1 MSGFFLAPRIAW
13 GTGALEQLS
22 GLGVRRAVLLVDPT
36 VARRDG
42 ARRLVEELAK
52 CDATVEVETASDRAS
67 SLDEV
72 DRVAERFRDH
82 LPDTLIALGGGRTL
96 DAAKAVRLRWT
107 RPDLALAALPPLW
120 DPPAGPGITLLAV
133 PTTSGS
139 GAEASWAADL
149 RAVDGAPVEVAHRS
163 LVPDWALVDPALAA
177 SLGPAEQMDGAFEA
191 LGLAAEAFLSA
202 WANPFSDA
210 LALDAVASVVRR
222 LPHAIRWSDD
232 PDARAALHYAATS
245 AGLASSNA
253 QRGLAHALA
262 RALEGPSGLPYGRL
276 MGIAL
281 PHVLEFNH
289 PSARDR
295 LETLAERA
303 RDRDERGDTSLAQ
316 RLRRLYGQFPFP
328 LTVRAAGGNLEA
340 VERERT
346 DVLARTLRSPGALA
360 NPRVPTE
367 SDLAALLAAVLG

>member
-1 MSGFFLAPRIAW
+1 M
-13 GTGALEQLS
+13 
-22 GLGVRRAVLLVDPT
+22 
-36 VARRDG
+36 
-42 ARRLVEELAK
+42 
-52 CDATVEVETASDRAS
+52 
-67 SLDEV
+67 
-72 DRVAERFRDH
+72 
-82 LPDTLIALGGGRTL
+82 
-96 DAAKAVRLRWT
+96 RW
-107 RPDLALAALPPLW
+107 
-120 DPPAGPGITLLAV
+120 PAHWK
-133 PTTSGS
+133 
-139 GAEASWAADL
+139 E
-149 RAVDGAPVEVAHRS
+149 
-163 LVPDWALVDPALAA
+163 
-177 SLGPAEQMDGAFEA
+177 
-191 LGLAAEAFLSA
+191 
-202 WANPFSDA
+202 
-210 LALDAVASVVRR
+210 
-222 LPHAIRWSDD
+222 
-232 PDARAALHYAATS
+232 
-245 AGLASSNA
+245 
-253 QRGLAHALA
+253 
-262 RALEGPSGLPYGRL
+262 PSGLPYGRL